1 MESFVVDTT
10 EEPGGVLRV
19 RVAGVIDFV
28 AAGAVRTELLLAVT
42 GAEKVRVD
50 LSGLEFTDSSG
61 LSALVG
67 GFNEA
72 RRRGVDYVLCGLT
85 PAMWRVLAVTR
96 LLEVLP
102 VEGTPPVPVEELS
115 RAALEA
121 SADREP

>member
-1 MESFVVDTT
+1 MESFVVGTT
-10 EEPGGVLRV
+10 KESEGVVCV

-72 RRRGVDYVLCGLT
+72 RRRGVDFVLYGLT

-102 VEGTPPVPVEELS
+102 VEGTPPVPVDELT

-121 SADREP
+121 STDRQP